1 VSGLTRVRIAT
12 RKSALALWQAEFI
25 RDRLLGHHPDVEVEL
40 VPMSTS
46 GDRWLSSPLSEVG
59 GKGLFIK
66 ELEQAMIDDVAD
78 LAVHSMKDVPAD
90 LPAGFA
96 LPVIAFR
103 DDVRDALVSR
113 HGGGLAGLPEGAVV
127 GSSSLR
133 RQAQL
138 LAYRPDLR
146 VKPVRG
152 NVNTRLDKLDAGD
165 YEALMLA
172 CAGLERLAMRARIS
186 ERIALD
192 VSLPAAG
199 QGALGIECRE
209 DRTDLIDVL
218 GALVEPQTAACVTA
232 ERAVSRGLGADCSM
246 PLAAY
251 AESRASGV
259 WVRARLASADGQ
271 RVLDADAVGDDPETV
286 GTEVAGALKTQGA
299 DEILAELR
307 AP

>member
-1 VSGLTRVRIAT
+1 MKPVRIAT
-12 RKSALALWQAEFI
+12 RQSALALWQAEFI
-25 RDRLLGHHPDVEVEL
+25 RDQLRALNPDTEVEL
-40 VPMSTS
+40 VPMTTS
-46 GDRWLSSPLSEVG
+46 GDRWLASPLSEVG

-66 ELEQAMIDDVAD
+66 ELEQAMVDDVAD

-90 LPAGFA
+90 LPQGFA

-103 DDVRDALVSR
+103 DDVHDALVSR
-113 HGGGLAGLPEGAVV
+113 HEGGLAGLREGAVV

-138 LAYRPDLR
+138 LAHRPDLQIR
-146 VKPVRG
+146 PVRG
-152 NVNTRLDKLDAGD
+152 NVNTRLNKLDAGEYD
-165 YEALMLA
+165 ALVLA
-172 CAGLERLAMRARIS
+172 CAGLERLAMPERIS
-186 ERIALD
+186 ERITLS

-209 DRTDLIDVL
+209 DRSDLIDML
-218 GALVEPQTAACVTA
+218 GSLVEPDTQACVVA

-251 AESRASGV
+251 AQTRGEAV
-259 WVRARLASADGQ
+259 WLRARLASADGR
-271 RVLDADAVGDDPETV
+271 RVLDADALGRDPEAV
-286 GTEVAGALKTQGA
+286 GAEIAGALKARGA
-299 DEILAELR
+299 EEILAELR